1 MAKIRLDVIH
11 VSKVIFWLLVEN
23 SPPNLSP
30 GPPAMIRA
38 RVAREF
44 KIRRHSTK
52 VPGKGPM
59 SLPRLP
65 VPDLSKTLT
74 RYLASLEP
82 LLLEDEK
89 RGGTPYKS
97 SYTLRQKWAQEFEVG
112 IGQLLQDRLLGPFAT
127 LLYLLFDGCLIS
139 QSTR

>member
-1 MAKIRLDVIH
+1 
-11 VSKVIFWLLVEN
+11 
-23 SPPNLSP
+23 
-30 GPPAMIRA
+30 MIRA
-38 RVAREF
+38 RAVESLRASQM
-44 KIRRHSTK
+44 RRNSTK
-52 VPGKGPM
+52 VSGKGPM

-89 RGGTPYKS
+89 RGGMPYKS
-97 SYTLRQKWAQEFEVG
+97 SYTLRQKWAQEFEAG
-112 IGQLLQDRLLGPFAT
+112 IGQLLQDRLLGPFAI
-127 LLYLLFDGCLIS
+127 LLCLLLDGYLIS